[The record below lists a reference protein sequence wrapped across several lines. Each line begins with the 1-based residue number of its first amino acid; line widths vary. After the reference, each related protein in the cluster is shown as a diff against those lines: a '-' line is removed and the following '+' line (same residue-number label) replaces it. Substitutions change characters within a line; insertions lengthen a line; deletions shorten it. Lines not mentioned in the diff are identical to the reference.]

1 MTVHATEI
9 QSPRIRS
16 YRSQLFNNLDYTLS
30 PEVSP
35 ESTFAIMLR
44 EKREMSPRLEVNEFI

>member
-1 MTVHATEI
+1 MHAAEI
-9 QSPRIRS
+9 QSPRIRP

>member
-1 MTVHATEI
+1 MHAAEI
-9 QSPRIRS
+9 QSPRIRP
-16 YRSQLFNNLDYTLS
+16 YRSQLVHNLDYTLS

-44 EKREMSPRLEVNEFI
+44 EKREMSGLLGVNEFI